1 MTTRTFDFMGKGP
14 STQTVTFPPGIVNK
28 HSHVLASITELK
40 IQDKDTPHPGGAVM
54 TVHNIVPHDDGT
66 VSVYV
71 NIEWGDPLL
80 TRLTVVV
87 LDF

>member
-1 MTTRTFDFMGKGP
+1 MTTKTFDFLGIGK

-40 IQDKDTPHPGGAVM
+40 SQDKDTPHAGGAYM
-54 TVHNIVPHDDGT
+54 TVSNIVPHDDGT

-71 NIEWGDPLL
+71 NIEWGNSLL
-80 TRLTVVV
+80 TRLTVTV
-87 LDF
+87 LDL